1 MKDLGKI
8 KQYLGIKNIEY
19 DENNQETQPYMI

>member
-8 KQYLGIKNIEY
+8 NQYLGIKNIEY
-19 DENNQETQPYMI
+19 NENKQETQPHMI